1 MALTIIRITP
11 QAVAEMIVQLT
22 KQKLCER
29 SVVLHE
35 MIDKV
40 EDGLV
45 GAMYAVSTNK
55 VFFMGNWR
63 DRLLIMVAAFVLL
76 FSVRAGAYDFPF
88 EDPLLATVAGTPS
101 RYQADLPT
109 DAPRKT
115 LELTM
120 KPPGEIPEI
129 FWYDRAL
136 RYSFLKQKQPA
147 PLIFVI
153 AGTGAGHT
161 GRTVDILHRVF
172 YKAGFHVIV
181 LPSPTHSNFVTA
193 ASATSVPGHAYDDAE
208 DLYKVMEAAY
218 AQVKD
223 TIEVTDFFMTGYSL
237 GGFNAAFIAKL
248 DEERRIFNFK
258 KVLVLC
264 PPVSLYNSVNILDA
278 MLDDNVPTDA
288 AGIDNYIDHVFGS
301 LAAVYQENQHVE
313 FVGDFMYIAY
323 QELKPGAEALEGLI
337 GLAFRFS
344 SANMAFTSDVIT
356 NSGFVVRK
364 NTGLGITTSLTPFA
378 ITGFRASFADYL
390 DGIMVPYFGAR
401 DASLTRD
408 RLIELSSLQEIESY
422 LSTADHIGM
431 MTNADE
437 IILAPGELDYLR
449 ELFGDRATVYPR
461 GGHCGN
467 LAFPDNVEDMT
478 AFFKGKAGE

>member
-1 MALTIIRITP
+1 MRRFI
-11 QAVAEMIVQLT
+11 
-22 KQKLCER
+22 
-29 SVVLHE
+29 
-35 MIDKV
+35 
-40 EDGLV
+40 
-45 GAMYAVSTNK
+45 
-55 VFFMGNWR
+55 
-63 DRLLIMVAAFVLL
+63 LLILVSAAGLLVAGHA
-76 FSVRAGAYDFPF
+76 SAYDFPF
-88 EDPLLATVAGTPS
+88 EDPLLATVVGTPS
-101 RYQADLPT
+101 QYQADLPE

-115 LELTM
+115 LELTI
-120 KPPGEIPEI
+120 KPPGQIPEI
-129 FWYDRAL
+129 FWYDRKL

-153 AGTGAGHT
+153 AGTGASHT
-161 GRTVDILHRVF
+161 GRTVDILHKVF

-181 LPSPTHSNFVTA
+181 LPSPTHSNFITA
-193 ASATSVPGHAYDDAE
+193 ASTTSVPGHAYDDAK

-223 TIEVTDFFMTGYSL
+223 QIEVTDFFMTGYSL

-278 MLDDNVPTDA
+278 MLDDHVPMDA
-288 AGIDNYIDHVFGS
+288 AGIGAHMDRVIGN
-301 LAAVYQENQHVE
+301 LAAVYMENQHVE
-313 FVGDFMYIAY
+313 FVGDFLYIAY
-323 QELKPGAEALEGLI
+323 QQLTPDEEALKGLI

-344 SANMAFTSDVIT
+344 STNMAFTSDVIS
-356 NSGFVVRK
+356 NAGYIVRK
-364 NTGLGITTSLTPFA
+364 NTGLGIPTSLTPFA
-378 ITGFRASFADYL
+378 ITGFRSTFADYL

-401 DASLTRD
+401 DAGLTRD
-408 RLIELSSLQEIESY
+408 RLIALSSLQEIEPY

-449 ELFGDRATVYPR
+449 ELFGDRATIYPT

-467 LAFPDNVEDMT
+467 LAFPDTVEDMT
-478 AFFKGKAGE
+478 AFFMDQAAE

>member
-1 MALTIIRITP
+1 MS
-11 QAVAEMIVQLT
+11 
-22 KQKLCER
+22 KWWC
-29 SVVLHE
+29 
-35 MIDKV
+35 
-40 EDGLV
+40 
-45 GAMYAVSTNK
+45 
-55 VFFMGNWR
+55 
-63 DRLLIMVAAFVLL
+63 RLLILVATVGLL
-76 FSVRAGAYDFPF
+76 VAGQAGAYDFPF
-88 EDPLLATVAGTPS
+88 EDPLLATVVGTPS
-101 RYQADLPT
+101 QYQADLPE

-115 LELTM
+115 LELTI
-120 KPPGEIPEI
+120 KPPGQIPEI
-129 FWYDRAL
+129 FWYDREL

-153 AGTGAGHT
+153 AGTGASHT
-161 GRTVDILHRVF
+161 GRTVDILHKVF

-193 ASATSVPGHAYDDAE
+193 ASTTSVPGHAYDDAK
-208 DLYKVMEAAY
+208 DLYKVMEASY

-223 TIEVTDFFMTGYSL
+223 KIEVTDFFMTGYSL

-288 AGIDNYIDHVFGS
+288 AGINAYIDRVFGS
-301 LAAVYQENQHVE
+301 LAAVYKENQHVE
-313 FVGDFMYIAY
+313 FVGDFLYIAY
-323 QELKPGAEALEGLI
+323 QQINPEAEALKGLI
-337 GLAFRFS
+337 GLVFRFS
-344 SANMAFTSDVIT
+344 SSNMAFTSDVIS
-356 NSGFVVRK
+356 NAGFVVRK
-364 NTGLGITTSLTPFA
+364 NTGLGIPTSLTPFA
-378 ITGFRASFADYL
+378 ITGFRTSFADYL

-401 DASLTRD
+401 DAGLTRD
-408 RLIELSSLQEIESY
+408 RLIALSSLQEIESY

-449 ELFGDRATVYPR
+449 ELFGNRATIYPR

-467 LAFPDNVEDMT
+467 LAFPENVEDMT
-478 AFFKGKAGE
+478 AFFRDQAGE